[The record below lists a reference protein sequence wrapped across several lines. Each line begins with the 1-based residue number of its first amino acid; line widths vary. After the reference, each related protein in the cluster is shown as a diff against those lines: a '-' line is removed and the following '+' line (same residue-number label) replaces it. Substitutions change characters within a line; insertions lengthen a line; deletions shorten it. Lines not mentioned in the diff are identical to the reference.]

1 MPSAVVAV
9 TNVHRLDPTGPAAWG
24 VSFYV
29 AAYGVKG
36 RLLVPVDCGPFTGAN
51 ILKVARNQLR
61 LFSGALADTTAT
73 YALTEQQI
81 VKLRRDYQPNVF
93 LR

>member
-1 MPSAVVAV
+1 MSIGPIPRDPPLGVCPSMW
-9 TNVHRLDPTGPAAWG
+9 LPT
-24 VSFYV
+24 
-29 AAYGVKG
+29 GVKG
-36 RLLVPVDCGPFTGAN
+36 RLLVPVDCGSFTGAN

-81 VKLRRDYQPNVF
+81 FKLRSDYQPDVF